1 MRRNVIKVH
10 QLTPVPGLLNAR
22 AGRNVVAALLLVPAL
37 LLPHA
42 MAQSTTPSNSQSN
55 SQSIE
60 TSWFEIEI
68 LAFSRDNSQRLL
80 EQFPPKVTDVST
92 RGSVD
97 LLSPLYQPDLTA
109 MLLAAPA
116 CPRREV
122 ALNADPELSLAT
134 ADVTAPLFATDEAS
148 LAAYQFQQSTF
159 KLPLSDGYQPL
170 PELCALDQNKTSTAA
185 LNTPFN
191 PSLPG
196 AIQIRQQPPAQ
207 LPLTPQG
214 QDQHQPQPYLAPES
228 ALQLKDLAYQLKNRG
243 NHQLLLHTA
252 WRQPLSGKR
261 AARPYR
267 WFAGSNFGQQFDY
280 FGRTK
285 ASAIQ
290 PATDSK
296 GQLLQQITALE
307 QALAQNPATPL
318 AEIQPAFNQQSHDP
332 VWQLDG
338 LVKVYSERMLFA
350 ETDFNLRRLSAD
362 GSTLS
367 TYHSNDQTRLLIGEV
382 HYLDHPHLGLVLQIR
397 RFTLPLL
404 PTEEN
409 ATAAPGTQP

>member
-10 QLTPVPGLLNAR
+10 PLKPVPGCLNAR
-22 AGRNVVAALLLVPAL
+22 AGRNFIAALLLAPTL
-37 LLPHA
+37 LLHNA
-42 MAQSTTPSNSQSN
+42 MAQSNSQGN

-80 EQFPPKVTDVST
+80 EQFPPKVTEVAT

-109 MLLAAPA
+109 ILLAAPA
-116 CPRREV
+116 CPKPEV
-122 ALNADPELSLAT
+122 ALSTDPELSLAT

-148 LAAYQFQQSTF
+148 LAAYQFQQSAF
-159 KLPLSDGYQPL
+159 KLPHSDGYQPL
-170 PELCALDQNKTSTAA
+170 PELCAIDHKFNKA
-185 LNTPFN
+185 LNAPLN
-191 PSLPG
+191 ASLPG
-196 AIQIRQQPPAQ
+196 AVLIRQQPPAQ
-207 LPLTPQG
+207 LPLTPAG
-214 QDQHQPQPYLAPES
+214 QEQHQPQPYLAPES
-228 ALQLKDLAYQLKNRG
+228 ALQLKDLAYQLQHRG

-280 FGRTK
+280 FGRAK

-290 PATDSK
+290 PATDSN

-307 QALAQNPATPL
+307 QALAKNPATPL
-318 AEIQPAFNQQSHDP
+318 AELQPAFNQQSNDP

-397 RFTLPLL
+397 RFAPPLL
-404 PTEEN
+404 PTIEN
-409 ATAAPGTQP
+409 AAAPGTQP

>member
-1 MRRNVIKVH
+1 MRRNPIKVYNL
-10 QLTPVPGLLNAR
+10 QPVKRPINANT
-22 AGRNVVAALLLVPAL
+22 GRNLFAALLLAPAL
-37 LLPHA
+37 LLPA
-42 MAQSTTPSNSQSN
+42 AQA
-55 SQSIE
+55 QSIE

-80 EQFPPKVTDVST
+80 EQFPPKVTEVPT

-109 MLLAAPA
+109 ILLAAPA
-116 CPRREV
+116 CPKLKVTVDGTLDSALDSALSTVPELTLATPEV
-122 ALNADPELSLAT
+122 A
-134 ADVTAPLFATDEAS
+134 APLFAADEAS
-148 LAAYQFQQSTF
+148 LAAYQFQQAKL
-159 KLPLSDGYQPL
+159 KLPLTDGTKPL
-170 PELCALDQNKTSTAA
+170 PVLCALDGTQTATAPLKQA
-185 LNTPFN
+185 L
-191 PSLPG
+191 PSAVL
-196 AIQIRQQPPAQ
+196 IRQQPPAL

-214 QDQHQPQPYLAPES
+214 QEQHQPQPYLAPES
-228 ALQLKDLAYQLKNRG
+228 ALQLKDLAYQLKHRG
-243 NHQLLLHTA
+243 NHQLLLHAA

-267 WFAGSNFGQQFDY
+267 WYAGSNFGQQFDY
-280 FGRTK
+280 YGRTK

-290 PATDSK
+290 PATDSE

-318 AEIQPAFNQQSHDP
+318 AALQPAFNQQNDSP

-362 GSTLS
+362 GSKLS

-397 RFTLPLL
+397 RFTPPLL
-404 PTEEN
+404 PVAEN
-409 ATAAPGTQP
+409 AAAGTVSGQP

>member
-1 MRRNVIKVH
+1 MRRNAINVH
-10 QLTPVPGLLNAR
+10 QFKSVPGYLSR
-22 AGRNVVAALLLVPAL
+22 CVWRNIASALLLAPCLMVPSAL
-37 LLPHA
+37 A
-42 MAQSTTPSNSQSN
+42 
-55 SQSIE
+55 QSIE

-80 EQFPPKVTDVST
+80 EQFPPKVTEVMT

-97 LLSPLYQPDLTA
+97 LLSPHYQPDLTA
-109 MLLAAPA
+109 ILLAAPA
-116 CPRREV
+116 CVKPEV
-122 ALNADPELSLAT
+122 AVSTDPELSLAT
-134 ADVTAPLFATDEAS
+134 AAVTAPLFATDEAS
-148 LAAYQFQQSTF
+148 LAAFLFQQSKI

-170 PELCALDQNKTSTAA
+170 PELCALDEFATTPA
-185 LNTPFN
+185 LNQPFKAI
-191 PSLPG
+191 LPG
-196 AIQIRQQPPAQ
+196 AVLIRQQPPAQ
-207 LPLTPQG
+207 LPLTPPG
-214 QDQHQPQPYLAPES
+214 QEQHQPQPYLAPES

-261 AARPYR
+261 AAKSYR

-280 FGRTK
+280 FGRSK
-285 ASAIQ
+285 ASALQ

-296 GQLLQQITALE
+296 DQLLQQIGALE
-307 QALAQNPATPL
+307 QAVAQNPATPL
-318 AEIQPAFNQQSHDP
+318 AELQPALNQQNNDP

-367 TYHSNDQTRLLIGEV
+367 TYHSTDQTRLLIGEV
-382 HYLDHPHLGLVLQIR
+382 HYLDHPHLGLILQIR
-397 RFTLPLL
+397 RFAPPQLPAA
-404 PTEEN
+404 EIA
-409 ATAAPGTQP
+409 ATPGTQP

>member
-1 MRRNVIKVH
+1 MRRIPIKV
-10 QLTPVPGLLNAR
+10 QKLKPVTRPFNAST
-22 AGRNVVAALLLVPAL
+22 GQNLVAALLLAPAL
-37 LLPHA
+37 LLPNA
-42 MAQSTTPSNSQSN
+42 KA
-55 SQSIE
+55 QSIE

-80 EQFPPKVTDVST
+80 EQFPPKVTEVVT
-92 RGSVD
+92 TGSVD

-109 MLLAAPA
+109 ILLAAPA
-116 CPRREV
+116 CPKPEV
-122 ALNADPELSLAT
+122 SFNSDPELSLAT

-148 LAAYQFQQSTF
+148 LAAYQFQQA
-159 KLPLSDGYQPL
+159 KINLPLSDGYQPL
-170 PELCALDQNKTSTAA
+170 PELCALDHHQMISAA
-185 LNTPFN
+185 LNATLHVN
-191 PSLPG
+191 LNVTLPG
-196 AIQIRQQPPAQ
+196 AVQIRQQPPAQ

-214 QDQHQPQPYLAPES
+214 QEQHQPQPYLAPES
-228 ALQLKDLAYQLKNRG
+228 ALQLKDLAYQLKQRG
-243 NHQLLLHTA
+243 HHQLLLHTA
-252 WRQPLSGKR
+252 WRQPLAGKR

-280 FGRTK
+280 YGRTK
-285 ASAIQ
+285 ANAVA
-290 PATDSK
+290 PATDGK
-296 GQLLQQITALE
+296 GQLLQQISALE

-318 AEIQPAFNQQSHDP
+318 AELQPAFNQQSDSP

-362 GSTLS
+362 GSKLS

-397 RFTLPLL
+397 RFAPPLL
-404 PTEEN
+404 PVEEN
-409 ATAAPGTQP
+409 TTAGAVSGQP

>member
-1 MRRNVIKVH
+1 MRRNAINVH
-10 QLTPVPGLLNAR
+10 QFKSVPGYLSRCAWR
-22 AGRNVVAALLLVPAL
+22 HIAGALLLAPSL
-37 LLPHA
+37 LLPSA
-42 MAQSTTPSNSQSN
+42 LA
-55 SQSIE
+55 QSIE

-80 EQFPPKVTDVST
+80 EQFPPKVTEVIT

-109 MLLAAPA
+109 ILLAAPA
-116 CPRREV
+116 CVKTEV
-122 ALNADPELSLAT
+122 AISTAPDLSLAT
-134 ADVTAPLFATDEAS
+134 AAVTAPLFATDEAS
-148 LAAYQFQQSTF
+148 LAAFLFQQSKI

-170 PELCALDQNKTSTAA
+170 PELCALDEFAITPA
-185 LNTPFN
+185 LNQPFTAI
-191 PSLPG
+191 LPG
-196 AIQIRQQPPAQ
+196 AVLIRQQPPAQ
-207 LPLTPQG
+207 LPLTPPG
-214 QDQHQPQPYLAPES
+214 QEQHQPQPYLASES

-261 AARPYR
+261 AARSYR

-280 FGRTK
+280 FGRSK
-285 ASAIQ
+285 ASALQ

-296 GQLLQQITALE
+296 DQLLQQIGALE
-307 QALAQNPATPL
+307 QAVAQNPATPL
-318 AEIQPAFNQQSHDP
+318 AELQPALNQQNNDP

-367 TYHSNDQTRLLIGEV
+367 TYHSTDQTRLLIGEV
-382 HYLDHPHLGLVLQIR
+382 HYLDHPHLGLILQIR
-397 RFTLPLL
+397 RFAPPQLPAA
-404 PTEEN
+404 EI
-409 ATAAPGTQP
+409 ATTPGTQP